1 MLAIGCDHGG
11 FQLKKEIE
19 AYLESRKIEYRDFGT
34 DSEESVDYPLF
45 AAKVAH
51 SVADG
56 TCDRAILCCGTGI
69 GMSIAANKVHGIRA
83 AVVTEPYG
91 TEFTRRHNNCN
102 CLCLGG
108 RVLTTEKAL
117 ELVRIYLDTPFEGG
131 RHQRRIDEIA
141 KIENG
146 EL

>member
-1 MLAIGCDHGG
+1 MLAIGSDHGG
-11 FQLKKEIE
+11 FQLKEEIKK
-19 AYLESRKIEYRDFGT
+19 YLEKQGIAYRDFGT
-34 DSEESVDYPLF
+34 DSEKSVDYPLY

-56 TCDRAILCCGTGI
+56 TCDRGILCCGTGI
-69 GMSIAANKVHGIRA
+69 GVSIAANKVHGVRA
-83 AVVTEPYG
+83 AVVTEAKS
-91 TEFTRRHNNCN
+91 TKLCRQHNNCN

-108 RVLTTEKAL
+108 RVLTVEKAL
-117 ELVRIYLDTPFEGG
+117 ELVQIYLDTPFEGG

-141 KIENG
+141 QIENG